1 MAWTTDLLLFVR
13 TLIGD
18 LDSSKY
24 TDSRLE
30 QIIVVGA
37 YNVNDATDFDYTYT
51 VDIAAKTITPDPV
64 VNKDTD
70 FTVLTA
76 YKSACI
82 IIGSEVKTE
91 AANSLSLRDELL
103 LP

>member
-30 QIIVVGA
+30 QIIAVGA
-37 YNVNDATDFDYTYT
+37 YNVNDASDFDFQSCLFCLSTARESAWFNS
-51 VDIAAKTITPDPV
+51 VPAA
-64 VNKDTD
+64 
-70 FTVLTA
+70 
-76 YKSACI
+76 
-82 IIGSEVKTE
+82 
-91 AANSLSLRDELL
+91 
-103 LP
+103 